1 MCHNEATCE
10 TIHMK
15 MCNTWTKRNWLTT
28 SNCRPRQCNGPLN
41 VNTGRVF
48 LLLKNSVRD
57 DSDLIVTS
65 CSGGVELGGVRR
77 GVRALSTK
85 WKSKRS
91 SCHVL
96 LAGSP
101 TSATLTGSY
110 VLNLQA
116 FWELES
122 NGLSCIAAQ
131 KFWNTSLCFVAIPL
145 NTRLHYSAVH
155 SGSLKARL
163 HHNAVHW
170 SAECEAPLQRSTFW
184 SA

>member
-15 MCNTWTKRNWLTT
+15 MCNTWTKGNWLTT
-28 SNCRPRQCNGPLN
+28 SICRSRQCNGPFN

-57 DSDLIVTS
+57 DSDPIVAS

-96 LAGSP
+96 LAVSP

-131 KFWNTSLCFVAIPL
+131 KFYKYFDCVPSYLCSSHVFLAGFR
-145 NTRLHYSAVH
+145 T
-155 SGSLKARL
+155 GLK
-163 HHNAVHW
+163 
-170 SAECEAPLQRSTFW
+170 P
-184 SA
+184 